1 MKQRRLGTSGPLVSA
16 MGLGCWG
23 MSGTYGSSDEA
34 QAIAT
39 IHRALELGITLLDTA
54 DGYGR
59 GHNEELV
66 GRAIRD
72 RRDRAFV
79 ATKFGRLYGPP
90 PNDKGVN
97 GSPEYVRSACELS
110 LRRLGIETID
120 LYYYHRVD
128 PTVPVAETVG
138 AMAELVRAGKV
149 RYLGI
154 SEATPEEIRAA
165 TATHPIAALQSEY
178 SLFTRDLEDNGILA
192 TIRELGI
199 TLVPYYVVGRGLLG
213 GKVTANDAFE
223 SGDGRR
229 RAPRFDDRNF
239 AKNLSVVERFR
250 ALARKFGATPAQLAI
265 AWVLAQGEDI
275 VPIPGTKRV
284 AYLEENAAAAEIK
297 LDPGRLAQIEAV
309 VPKGV
314 AAGARSSD
322 PLTRV

>member
-1 MKQRRLGTSGPLVSA
+1 
-16 MGLGCWG
+16 
-23 MSGTYGSSDEA
+23 
-34 QAIAT
+34 
-39 IHRALELGITLLDTA
+39 
-54 DGYGR
+54 
-59 GHNEELV
+59 
-66 GRAIRD
+66 
-72 RRDRAFV
+72 
-79 ATKFGRLYGPP
+79 
-90 PNDKGVN
+90 
-97 GSPEYVRSACELS
+97 
-110 LRRLGIETID
+110 
-120 LYYYHRVD
+120 
-128 PTVPVAETVG
+128 
-138 AMAELVRAGKV
+138 
-149 RYLGI
+149 
-154 SEATPEEIRAA
+154 
-165 TATHPIAALQSEY
+165 
-178 SLFTRDLEDNGILA
+178 
-192 TIRELGI
+192 
-199 TLVPYYVVGRGLLG
+199 LLG